1 MGSKSKGFR
10 RKSRHLLSLKSNQ
23 STGLSYLLQNY
34 KENDDVVVVLSP
46 NQVKGMPHRRFHGK
60 VGKVKK
66 VMRRSVS
73 LSIKSGNKVK
83 TVISRFEHIT
93 PHNK

>member
-1 MGSKSKGFR
+1 MGSTSKGFR
-10 RKSRHLLSLKSNQ
+10 HKSRHLLSLKSNK

-60 VGKVKK
+60 VGKVKQ
-66 VMRRSVS
+66 VMRRSV
-73 LSIKSGNKVK
+73 LLNIKIGNKVK
-83 TVISRFEHIT
+83 TIVSRFEHIK